1 MHPNRKSIGV
11 VLCTYNGEKYLRQQ
25 LESILAQT
33 RPPEQILIL
42 DDCSS
47 DRTVAIIKDFAKV
60 DRRIRL
66 LQNKTNLGFI
76 KNFEKGIALCE
87 MDFIALSDQDDIWL
101 PEKLECLAAELEA
114 NPGAGMAFCNAE
126 YMLADGTR
134 TGHLVSQEM
143 KGVAEDP
150 ALARKR
156 LIEGKWCV
164 QGNFILLDAEMKKLI
179 LPNPIARSHA
189 HDAWICLN
197 AFFLRNPRYVSKPL
211 SLYRLHNNMASGAV
225 AFVLNGAIYKAMK
238 KKWYHPQRFTKNL
251 IRALLSPFKYRK
263 KIRDRQLRAYNN
275 AADLLNT
282 LKQLLEKR
290 QLLGL
295 PDLSHEE
302 HLFFQKKMDKW
313 TSILA
318 SSPAW
323 INAKKTKLGTKS

>member
-11 VLCTYNGEKYLRQQ
+11 VLCTYNGEKYLGQQ

-33 RPPEQILIL
+33 RPPQQILIL
-42 DDCSS
+42 DDCSN
-47 DRTVAIIKDFAKV
+47 DRTVAVIQDYAKT

-66 LQNKTNLGFI
+66 IRNETNLGYAR
-76 KNFEKGIALCE
+76 NFEKGIALCE
-87 MDFIALSDQDDIWL
+87 TDFIALSDQDDIWL

-143 KGVAEDP
+143 GGFADDP
-150 ALARKR
+150 VLARKGLLER
-156 LIEGKWCV
+156 KWCV

-179 LPNPIARSHA
+179 LPNPIARSHG

-197 AFFLRNPRYVSKPL
+197 AFFLRQPRYIPKPL
-211 SLYRLHNNMASGAV
+211 SLYRLHNNMASGAI
-225 AFVLNGAIYKAMK
+225 AFVLNGALYTTKK

-263 KIRDRQLRAYNN
+263 KIRDRQLRAHNN

-282 LKQLLEKR
+282 LDQLLEKR
-290 QLLGL
+290 RQLNL
-295 PDLSHEE
+295 PDLSAEE
-302 HLFFQKKMDKW
+302 QFFFQQKRTGWESTLSSELADCGA
-313 TSILA
+313 TSH
-318 SSPAW
+318 
-323 INAKKTKLGTKS
+323 

>member
-1 MHPNRKSIGV
+1 MPSNRKSIGV
-11 VLCTYNGEKYLRQQ
+11 VLCTYNGEKYLSQQ

-47 DRTVAIIKDFAKV
+47 DRTVAIIKDFAKI

-66 LQNKTNLGFI
+66 LQNETNLGFI
-76 KNFEKGIALCE
+76 KNFEKGISLCE

-101 PEKLECLAAELEA
+101 PEKLEHLAAELET
-114 NPGAGMAFCNAE
+114 NPDAGMAFCNAE
-126 YMLADGTR
+126 YILADGTR

-143 KGVAEDP
+143 RGVADDP
-150 ALARKR
+150 VLARKG
-156 LIEGKWCV
+156 LLEGKWCV

-211 SLYRLHNNMASGAV
+211 SLYRLHKNMASGAV

-251 IRALLSPFKYRK
+251 IRTLLSPFKYRK
-263 KIRDRQLRAYNN
+263 KIHDRQLRAYHN

-282 LKQLLEKR
+282 LEQLLEKR
-290 QLLGL
+290 RLLGL
-295 PDLSHEE
+295 PQLSTEE
-302 HLFFQKKMDKW
+302 QLFFQKKSAEW
-313 TSILA
+313 ASILS
-318 SSPAW
+318 SSPNR
-323 INAKKTKLGTKS
+323 INSQKFKR